1 MRLGPSPRGLQALCL
16 AGRVAALLDGRPA
29 LAFRDIRDA
38 AHGALRHRLVLSFD
52 ALREGISPESVIDA
66 AIAVVKESA
75 D

>member
-16 AGRVAALLDGRPA
+16 AGRVSALMDGRPA

-38 AHGALRHRLVLSFD
+38 AHAALRHRLVLSFD
-52 ALREGISPESVIDA
+52 AQREGISPDAVIDA